1 MRARIL
7 ALAAAVLTMILCAT
21 WAQAAPGTAADD
33 TQGTRHT
40 RLDPDA
46 VRESVAYLKETYHV
60 SDAEALRRLQLQ
72 ADAQILDKK
81 LRKERPGAYAGMWL
95 DQDHGGVLRVLTT
108 SDSAVAPYI
117 RALADR
123 SHVRTRTVAHSR
135 AELDGI
141 VSRLERTVGGG
152 PDSLFIPAVSMMENK
167 VVLWRRD
174 WVADAKR
181 SGTWNKLSNLRG
193 RPAATAAART
203 DAVAHELARGRAG
216 LAAQPRG
223 LVEER
228 RLDQPQQAFTPYVDW
243 GYCHPLYCSTKYGP
257 MRGGL
262 RLNIKRDNGTWGG
275 CTSGFNIR
283 SKGGTTYNNWAWV
296 LTAGHCVVGKTNNTY
311 INHNGYSILQQHAPN
326 AALEINSY
334 PYDFVMLPYIS
345 GSYSQ
350 TWLDNFS
357 GKNRVMKYC
366 RNGGQDSDSDTP
378 CGTQATTA
386 DQWIT
391 GYHNFSEIN
400 PGWVACATG
409 TGSDSSNYPE
419 SYDSGA
425 GDGYLVGTRC
435 GKVISPKDGV
445 GIWTDICARKG
456 DSGGPL
462 FSQIDKTAYGIL
474 EGSYQSRTGP
484 CYSGEINNYV
494 PISTIYHYTDN
505 VAGATYR
512 VITSSTG

>member
-1 MRARIL
+1 
-7 ALAAAVLTMILCAT
+7 
-21 WAQAAPGTAADD
+21 
-33 TQGTRHT
+33 
-40 RLDPDA
+40 
-46 VRESVAYLKETYHV
+46 
-60 SDAEALRRLQLQ
+60 
-72 ADAQILDKK
+72 
-81 LRKERPGAYAGMWL
+81 MWL

-108 SDSAVAPYI
+108 SDFAVAPYI

-181 SGTWNKLSNLRG
+181 SGTWNKLSNVTG

-203 DAVAHELARGRAG
+203 AAVAHELAHGRAA

-326 AALEINSY
+326 AALEVNSY
-334 PYDFVMLPYIS
+334 PYDFVMLPS
-345 GSYSQ
+345 
-350 TWLDNFS
+350 LRF
-357 GKNRVMKYC
+357 
-366 RNGGQDSDSDTP
+366 
-378 CGTQATTA
+378 
-386 DQWIT
+386 
-391 GYHNFSEIN
+391 
-400 PGWVACATG
+400 CATCSLRRSG
-409 TGSDSSNYPE
+409 LRSYGDRCPRTSGRLRWWRPICCEPFWVDDDEGKPEQRLGGSPSRRYLGVEPPGRE
-419 SYDSGA
+419 SRVPGRKPGLACED
-425 GDGYLVGTRC
+425 DVF
-435 GKVISPKDGV
+435 GV
-445 GIWTDICARKG
+445 VVDRHAERPYRPRRL
-456 DSGGPL
+456 S
-462 FSQIDKTAYGIL
+462 
-474 EGSYQSRTGP
+474 
-484 CYSGEINNYV
+484 
-494 PISTIYHYTDN
+494 
-505 VAGATYR
+505 VAH
-512 VITSSTG
+512 